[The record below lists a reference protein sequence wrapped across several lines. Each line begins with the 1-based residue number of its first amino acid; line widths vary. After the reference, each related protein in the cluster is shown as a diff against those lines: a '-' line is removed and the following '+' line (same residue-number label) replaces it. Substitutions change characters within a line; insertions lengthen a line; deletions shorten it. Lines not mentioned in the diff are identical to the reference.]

1 MLLILFSPE
10 NKNSDSIE
18 RKFIFNYLFQI
29 ITMIDKLE
37 QKQSPGDNY
46 KIVYVTFILLGI
58 GALLPWNMFIC
69 VSKINW
75 CLSQVCQS

>member
-10 NKNSDSIE
+10 NKNRDLIE

-29 ITMIDKLE
+29 TTMIDKLE
-37 QKQSPGDNY
+37 QKQSPGDDY
-46 KIVYVTFILLGI
+46 QIVYVTFILLGI

-69 VSKINW
+69 VSI
-75 CLSQVCQS
+75 VA